1 MNIDRP
7 DRVADAVVRIKQA
20 LGDKGWI
27 EGDADTLKY
36 RRDWRGNRTG
46 EALLVARPITT
57 TETAAAEPVLTQR
70 APSTGVEGVSAKEL
84 FGRVHVRLR
93 VAVRRVHW
101 REHVFLRHLR
111 GDGDDRTLQGHVL
124 QL

>member
-1 MNIDRP
+1 MNSDRP

-57 TETAAAEPVLTQR
+57 AETAAVVTIAAEAGIAVVPQGGN
-70 APSTGVEGVSAKEL
+70 TGLVEGSIPTESRPTIVI
-84 FGRVHVRLR
+84 
-93 VAVRRVHW
+93 
-101 REHVFLRHLR
+101 
-111 GDGDDRTLQGHVL
+111 
-124 QL
+124 